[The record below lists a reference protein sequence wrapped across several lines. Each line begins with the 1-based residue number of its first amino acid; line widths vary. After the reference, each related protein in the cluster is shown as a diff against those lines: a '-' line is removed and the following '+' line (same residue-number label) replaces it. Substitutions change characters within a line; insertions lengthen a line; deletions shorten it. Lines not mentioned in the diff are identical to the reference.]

1 MEGSLTGVDMLAALR
16 LQIEWGADE
25 AIVDAPHNRLTVPP
39 SGAPALPPRPQ
50 PTAAARPIRADAA
63 AKAKELAEA
72 ASTLPEL
79 CEAIQ
84 AFTLCPLRDT
94 AAHTV
99 LPIGPL
105 EAPLILVG
113 DAPNAPDDA
122 AGQFYSGAI
131 GEFLDRVLNSAGLTR
146 AGLLIVPLLPWRP
159 PGDRPPSTSELAA
172 CRPFLERLIALAPAQ
187 HALVLSPVATRAL
200 FGPDRR
206 IRRGAWTE
214 LAIAGRA
221 RPLNVLPSVSVSQ
234 ARTNGGMKRELWAC
248 IRRLMRVLQ
257 Q

>member
-25 AIVDAPHNRLTVPP
+25 AIVDAPHNRLTVPL

-50 PTAAARPIRADAA
+50 PAAAARPIRADAA
-63 AKAKELAEA
+63 AKARELAEA

-105 EAPLILVG
+105 EAPLILG
-113 DAPNAPDDA
+113 W
-122 AGQFYSGAI
+122 
-131 GEFLDRVLNSAGLTR
+131 RR
-146 AGLLIVPLLPWRP
+146 AKCPGRRRGPILFGCPWRIP
-159 PGDRPPSTSELAA
+159 
-172 CRPFLERLIALAPAQ
+172 
-187 HALVLSPVATRAL
+187 
-200 FGPDRR
+200 
-206 IRRGAWTE
+206 
-214 LAIAGRA
+214 
-221 RPLNVLPSVSVSQ
+221 
-234 ARTNGGMKRELWAC
+234 
-248 IRRLMRVLQ
+248 
-257 Q
+257 